1 VYNTDMYNTDVY
13 NTDMYNTD
21 VYNTGVSS
29 YIRGGL
35 PCAEQLFGRV
45 ILASMQ
51 A

>member
-1 VYNTDMYNTDVY
+1 LFAYVYNTDVY
-13 NTDMYNTD
+13 NTDVYNTD
-21 VYNTGVSS
+21 VYS

-35 PCAEQLFGRV
+35 SCAEQLFGRV